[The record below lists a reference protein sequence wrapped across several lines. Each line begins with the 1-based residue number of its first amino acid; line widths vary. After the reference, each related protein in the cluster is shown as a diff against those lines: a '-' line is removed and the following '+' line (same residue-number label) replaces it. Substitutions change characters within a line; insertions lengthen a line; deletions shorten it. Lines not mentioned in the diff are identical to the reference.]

1 MKKAA
6 LHNLG
11 CKVNAYETEAMQ
23 ELLEKNGYE
32 IVPFHD
38 LADVYVINTCSVT
51 NMADRKSRQMIHRAR
66 KQNPDAVI
74 VAAGCYVQAQADMGE
89 LDENIDIV
97 IGNNKKK
104 DLIRLLE
111 EYFKEDIRNRCR
123 RSLTLTIPSSMRPP
137 SFPDSR
143 AYKGISESAGWLQ
156 PVLYL
161 LHHSL
166 CERTRA
172 QQGKKKM

>member
-97 IGNNKKK
+97 IGNNKKNILK
-104 DLIRLLE
+104 KT
-111 EYFKEDIRNRCR
+111 FRNRCR
-123 RSLTLTIPSSMRPP
+123 RSLTLTIPSSMRA
-137 SFPDSR
+137 SIFP
-143 AYKGISESAGWLQ
+143 G
-156 PVLYL
+156 
-161 LHHSL
+161 
-166 CERTRA
+166 
-172 QQGKKKM
+172 QQSIQGHI